1 MKKLCCI
8 LVVFIIFIE
17 NVDARRG
24 CCSHHGGVA
33 GCNSNGRQICND
45 GTLSPSCT
53 CTPTYIYGCT
63 DPSAKNYNRNA
74 NKDNGSCIYY
84 VYGCTNVDAI
94 NYNSSAEKDDGSCI
108 LRANGCLD
116 QNAINYN
123 SKANTDDGTCRYQK
137 EETITVTEDNKELEV
152 TYKIIYDK
160 NNSEISREKIKET
173 VVKVFEENDS
183 SIKTESSNKDE
194 NNFSKFETKAEEET
208 EDGSIIIILVLLAI
222 INYVLIKKDNY
233 SNTIMYKIINLSNI
247 LIKILLILLYILI
260 IIPIFIDLVIVII
273 NIIKIK
279 KK

>member
-8 LVVFIIFIE
+8 LLIFIMFAD
-17 NVDARRG
+17 NVEAKRG

-33 GCNSNGRQICND
+33 GCSTNGRQICND

-63 DPSAKNYNRNA
+63 DSSAKNYNSNA

-84 VYGCTNVDAI
+84 VYGCTNIDAI

-108 LRANGCLD
+108 LKVKGCLD

-137 EETITVTEDNKELEV
+137 EEKITVTEDNKELEV
-152 TYKIIYDK
+152 TYKIVYDK
-160 NNSEISREKIKET
+160 EGNEINREKIKES
-173 VVKVFEENDS
+173 VIKVFEE
-183 SIKTESSNKDE
+183 E
-194 NNFSKFETKAEEET
+194 NNSSKVETSENEET
-208 EDGSIIIILVLLAI
+208 EDNSIIFILIILAL
-222 INYVLIKKDNY
+222 INYILIKKDSYN
-233 SNTIMYKIINLSNI
+233 NTIMYKIINLSNI
-247 LIKILLILLYILI
+247 LIKIILLLFYISI
-260 IIPIFIDLVIVII
+260 IIPIFIDLVILII

-279 KK
+279 KKRNLRK

>member
-1 MKKLCCI
+1 MKKLWCI
-8 LVVFIIFIE
+8 LLIFIIFTV
-17 NVDARRG
+17 NVEAKSG

-63 DPSAKNYNRNA
+63 DPNAKNYNRNA

-108 LRANGCLD
+108 LNVNGCLD

-137 EETITVTEDNKELEV
+137 EETITVTEDNKEFEV

-194 NNFSKFETKAEEET
+194 NNFSKFETKDEEET
-208 EDGSIIIILVLLAI
+208 EDGSIIIILILLAI

-233 SNTIMYKIINLSNI
+233 NNTIMYKIINLSNI